1 MNEFDEL
8 LKSEEPVKKK
18 ENLKKQ
24 KQQQKEVKKRKAKQ
38 SKIFKWGM
46 ITAVVILSLSTIWF
60 GLLYAGVSI
69 QLDELSKRSGVATV
83 DKTEKA
89 LEVYRK
95 VADAG
100 DQQDIKESQIANL
113 KQQLKTTL
121 EEADKA
127 KKVAGN
133 QQTFIA
139 SVLSETQATDVV
151 SKFFKLYF
159 STNGVDVNTNDL
171 LKFFR
176 TEQELLALGKIN
188 SPMNELS
195 SKGELATTPTVLF
208 NGMRGSVNDYFVIVG
223 FKVKDKI
230 VPQVYRMS
238 IDLDGKIKVVHYLGS
253 IDVNYDEIVK
263 SLDEVK
269 ANGNGQKETTKETTK
284 ETSTSEE
291 VKSSN

>member
-24 KQQQKEVKKRKAKQ
+24 KQQQREVKKRKAKQ

-46 ITAVVILSLSTIWF
+46 ISAVIILSLSTIWF
-60 GLLYAGVSI
+60 GLLYEGVSI

-176 TEQELLALGKIN
+176 TEQELLSLGKIN
-188 SPMNELS
+188 SPMKEFS

-208 NGMRGSVNDYFVIVG
+208 SGMRGSVNDYFVIVG

-230 VPQVYRMS
+230 VPQIYRMS
-238 IDLDGKIKVVHYLGS
+238 IDLDSKIKAVHYLGS
-253 IDVNYDEIVK
+253 LDVNYDEIVK
-263 SLDEVK
+263 SLDEVTV
-269 ANGNGQKETTKETTK
+269 NGNGQKETKKETTK
-284 ETSTSEE
+284 EKSTSEE
-291 VKSSN
+291 AKSSN

>member
-1 MNEFDEL
+1 MNEFDKL
-8 LKSEEPVKKK
+8 LKSEEPAKKK

-38 SKIFKWGM
+38 SKIFKWCM
-46 ITAVVILSLSTIWF
+46 ITAVVILTLSTIWF

-188 SPMNELS
+188 SPMKELS

-208 NGMRGSVNDYFVIVG
+208 SGMRGSVNDYFVIVG

-230 VPQVYRMS
+230 VPQIYRMS
-238 IDLDGKIKVVHYLGS
+238 IDLDSKIKVVHYLGS
-253 IDVNYDEIVK
+253 LDVNYDDIVK

-284 ETSTSEE
+284 EKSTSEE
-291 VKSSN
+291 AKSSN

>member
-1 MNEFDEL
+1 M
-8 LKSEEPVKKK
+8 
-18 ENLKKQ
+18 
-24 KQQQKEVKKRKAKQ
+24 
-38 SKIFKWGM
+38 
-46 ITAVVILSLSTIWF
+46 
-60 GLLYAGVSI
+60 
-69 QLDELSKRSGVATV
+69 
-83 DKTEKA
+83 
-89 LEVYRK
+89 
-95 VADAG
+95 
-100 DQQDIKESQIANL
+100 
-113 KQQLKTTL
+113 KTTL

-188 SPMNELS
+188 SPMKELS

-208 NGMRGSVNDYFVIVG
+208 SGMRSSVNDYFVIVG

-230 VPQVYRMS
+230 VPQIYRMS
-238 IDLDGKIKVVHYLGS
+238 IDLDSKIKVVHYLGS
-253 IDVNYDEIVK
+253 LDVNYDDIVK

-284 ETSTSEE
+284 EKSTSEE
-291 VKSSN
+291 AKSSN

>member
-46 ITAVVILSLSTIWF
+46 ISAVVILSLTTIWF

-83 DKTEKA
+83 NKTEKA

-159 STNGVDVNTNDL
+159 STNGVDVNTDDL

-188 SPMNELS
+188 SPMKELS

-208 NGMRGSVNDYFVIVG
+208 SGMRGSVNDYFVIVG

-263 SLDEVK
+263 SLDEVR

-284 ETSTSEE
+284 EKSTSEE
-291 VKSSN
+291 AKSSN

>member
-24 KQQQKEVKKRKAKQ
+24 KQQQEVKKRKAKQ

-159 STNGVDVNTNDL
+159 STNGVNVNTDDL

-176 TEQELLALGKIN
+176 TEQELLSLGKIN
-188 SPMNELS
+188 SPMKELS

-208 NGMRGSVNDYFVIVG
+208 SGMRGSVNDYFVIVG

-230 VPQVYRMS
+230 VPQIYRMS
-238 IDLDGKIKVVHYLGS
+238 IDLDSKIKVVHYLGS
-253 IDVNYDEIVK
+253 LDVNYDEIVK

-269 ANGNGQKETTKETTK
+269 TNGNGQKETTKETTK
-284 ETSTSEE
+284 EKSTSEE
-291 VKSSN
+291 AKSSN

>member
-46 ITAVVILSLSTIWF
+46 ISAVVILSLSTIWF

-100 DQQDIKESQIANL
+100 DQKDIKESQIANL

-151 SKFFKLYF
+151 LKFFKLYF
-159 STNGVDVNTNDL
+159 STNGIDVNTDDL

-188 SPMNELS
+188 SPMKELS

-208 NGMRGSVNDYFVIVG
+208 SGMRGSVNDYFVIVG

-238 IDLDGKIKVVHYLGS
+238 IDLDSKIKVVHYLGS

-269 ANGNGQKETTKETTK
+269 VNGNGQKETTKETTK
-284 ETSTSEE
+284 EKSTSEE
-291 VKSSN
+291 AKSSN

>member
-24 KQQQKEVKKRKAKQ
+24 KQKQKEVKKCKAKQ

-46 ITAVVILSLSTIWF
+46 ITSVVVLSLSTIWF

-159 STNGVDVNTNDL
+159 STNGIDVNTDDL

-188 SPMNELS
+188 SPMKELS

-208 NGMRGSVNDYFVIVG
+208 SGMRGSVNDYFVIVG

-253 IDVNYDEIVK
+253 IDVNYGEIVK

-269 ANGNGQKETTKETTK
+269 ANGNGQKETTKESTK
-284 ETSTSEE
+284 EKNTSEE
-291 VKSSN
+291 AKSSN

>member
-46 ITAVVILSLSTIWF
+46 ISAVIILSLSTIWF

-176 TEQELLALGKIN
+176 TEQELLSLGKIN
-188 SPMNELS
+188 SPMKELS

-208 NGMRGSVNDYFVIVG
+208 SGMRGSVNDYFVIVG

-230 VPQVYRMS
+230 IPQIYRMS
-238 IDLDGKIKVVHYLGS
+238 IDLDSKIKVVHYLGS

-269 ANGNGQKETTKETTK
+269 INGNGQKETTKETTK
-284 ETSTSEE
+284 EKSTSEE
-291 VKSSN
+291 AKSSN